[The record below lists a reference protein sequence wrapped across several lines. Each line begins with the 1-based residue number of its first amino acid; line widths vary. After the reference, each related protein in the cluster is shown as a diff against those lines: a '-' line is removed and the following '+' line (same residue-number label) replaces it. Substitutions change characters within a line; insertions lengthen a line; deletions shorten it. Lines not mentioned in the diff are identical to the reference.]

1 MCAVPPEIFMVP
13 LFPSKGSNV
22 LLKHGE
28 TKKQTAQKMN
38 NTRMYVL
45 VMAFFLLFYSSSSYS
60 SWVTN
65 YILHMQRWA
74 GFTRQAAQHLG
85 GRPAESRPESR
96 WGGLIVL

>member
-13 LFPSKGSNV
+13 LCPSKVSNV

-38 NTRMYVL
+38 NTRMHVL
-45 VMAFFLLFYSSSSYS
+45 VMAFFLLLYSSSSYD

-65 YILHMQRWA
+65 YAIHMQR
-74 GFTRQAAQHLG
+74 L
-85 GRPAESRPESR
+85 S
-96 WGGLIVL
+96 GLPGKQRRT